1 MPERDDR
8 NVAAAEL
15 LLEAAASAE
24 EGQAMVDSTRAIGY
38 ALLALL
44 ERIDEIGPILQDL
57 TRGGLA

>member
-1 MPERDDR
+1 
-8 NVAAAEL
+8 
-15 LLEAAASAE
+15 
-24 EGQAMVDSTRAIGY
+24 MVDSTRAIGY